1 MSTEET
7 SNEGKATGGEPAA
20 GGSEG
25 AGPVAVN
32 GIPETLPERP
42 DSLLDRWISFSLRHR
57 LLVLGA
63 ALVLLVAGSLYV
75 PRLPVDV
82 FPDLSAP
89 TVTVI
94 TEASGMAPEEVEL
107 LVTFP
112 VESALNGASGM
123 RRLRSVSADGIS
135 VVWAEFEWET
145 DVYRARQVVAER
157 LQRVELPRRASRPEL
172 GPVSSI
178 MGEITFVGLTSETV
192 DAMELRRLAET
203 VVRRSLLGISG
214 ISQVVPI
221 GGEVRELRVTPRPR
235 DLARLGVSVAELA
248 AAVEAAGGTPVAGFH
263 VDGGQE
269 YLVRGLG
276 RVRGPE
282 EVASAMI
289 RGGGAGGGVS
299 GGAAVP
305 VRVGDV
311 ARVAWA
317 PEPARGTAAFSA
329 RPAVVL
335 SVQKQPDANTLELTR
350 EIDAVLAELQGT
362 LPDGVVIETESFRQ
376 ADFIEVAIANVTAAL
391 RDGAILVV
399 VILLLFLGSW
409 RTTLISA
416 VAIPLSL
423 LAGILTV
430 SAFGGTVNTMTL
442 GGLTIAIGALVDD
455 AIIDVENVFRRLRQQ
470 LDLPPDLRR
479 PTLAVVFQ
487 ASSEVRKAIFFATL
501 VIALVFLPLLI
512 LPGLEGRLLRPL
524 GLAYVAALAA
534 SLVVSLTVTPVLCSF
549 LLTPRAVGR
558 TRTSWLLGRLD
569 GAYRRTLDA
578 ALTHRGLVMA
588 VSLLLVLAALAVL
601 PFLGRSFLP
610 PFNEGALTVAAT
622 SAPGIPL
629 AESDELGGQVE
640 RILLTFPEVI
650 STSRRTGRAERDEHV
665 QGVNRSEMEVVLGP
679 LEERSKEELL
689 AAMRRAVASVPG
701 ADVSFGQPISHR
713 IDHMISG
720 SKTNLA
726 VKVFGPDLAV
736 LRAVSR
742 RVEDVLAG
750 VPGIV
755 DLSNQEQAA
764 IPQLVIDFD
773 RASLGRFGLTAADL
787 AATVEALFQGHQVG
801 EVVEDGVVSRVVVA
815 FPGEL
820 RRDRERLAA
829 LPVTTPGGGV
839 LSLEEVADVRFDLG
853 PSLIRRENVQRVAML
868 TANVEGADLAGTV
881 ERARAAVAAAVDLPP
896 GYRVTYGGQFEEAAQ
911 SGRNL
916 ALLSLLV
923 LVGMYALL
931 YVAFGSHR
939 ETLVVLVNLPLA
951 LIGGVFAVAVGG
963 GVLSLASL
971 VGFITLFGIATR
983 NGVLLVTHYQHL
995 MEDEGLGLAEA
1006 VRRGSRE
1013 RLAPVLMTALTAG
1026 LALVPLLLHA
1036 GEAGNE
1042 IQAPMAAVILGG
1054 LLSSTFLNLVLV
1066 PVLYAR
1072 WGVDRRPSVE
1082 SGADPAPGVS

>member
-1 MSTEET
+1 MSTELPPRDDGLDNDRGSDLST
-7 SNEGKATGGEPAA
+7 GLTTDQTTDQATEAGLLPGE
-20 GGSEG
+20 
-25 AGPVAVN
+25 AGPHA
-32 GIPETLPERP
+32 IPEEP
-42 DSLLDRWISFSLRHR
+42 DGFLDRWIAFSLRHR
-57 LLVLGA
+57 WLVLGA
-63 ALVLLVAGSLYV
+63 AAMLLILGSFYV

-89 TVTVI
+89 TVTVV

-112 VESALNGASGM
+112 IESALNGAGGM

-135 VVWAEFEWET
+135 VVWAEFEWAT
-145 DVYRARQVVAER
+145 DVYRSRQIVAER
-157 LQRVELPRRASRPEL
+157 LQRVELPRRVSRPEL

-192 DAMELRRLAET
+192 NAMELRRLAET

-214 ISQVVPI
+214 ISQVVAI
-221 GGEVRELRVTPRPR
+221 GGEVRELRVTLRPR
-235 DLARLGVSVAELA
+235 DLARLGVSEAEVA
-248 AAVEAAGGTPVAGFH
+248 AAVERAGGTPAAGFH

-282 EVASAMI
+282 QVAAAVVTR
-289 RGGGAGGGVS
+289 RGGGERAPI
-299 GGAAVP
+299 P

-311 ARVAWA
+311 ADVAWA
-317 PEPARGTAAFSA
+317 PEPSRGTAAFSGE
-329 RPAVVL
+329 PAVIL
-335 SVQKQPDANTLELTR
+335 SVQKQPDANSLELTR
-350 EIDAVLAELQGT
+350 EIDIVLADLQAS
-362 LPDGVVIETESFRQ
+362 LPEGVVIETDSFRQ
-376 ADFIEVAIANVTAAL
+376 ADFIEVAIRNVTIAL
-391 RDGAILVV
+391 RDGAVLVV
-399 VILLLFLGSW
+399 VILFLFLGSW

-416 VAIPLSL
+416 LAIPLSL

-430 SAFGGTVNTMTL
+430 SAFGGSVNTMTL

-470 LDLPPDLRR
+470 LALPPDRRR
-479 PTLAVVFQ
+479 PTLAVIFQ

-501 VIALVFLPLLI
+501 VIALVFLPLLF

-524 GLAYVAALAA
+524 GLAYVAALGA
-534 SLVVSLTVTPVLCSF
+534 SLVVSLTVTPVLCS
-549 LLTPRAVGR
+549 LLLSPRAVER
-558 TRTSWLLGRLD
+558 SRESWLLGRLTA
-569 GAYRRTLDA
+569 GYRRLLDA
-578 ALTHRGLVMA
+578 ALGHWRVVVA
-588 VSLLLVLAALAVL
+588 ISVLLVIAALTLL

-610 PFNEGALTVAAT
+610 PFNEGALTVSVV

-629 AESDELGGQVE
+629 VESDRLGRQVE
-640 RILLTFPEVI
+640 RALLEFPEVV

-665 QGVNRSEMEVVLGP
+665 QGVNASEMEVVLGP
-679 LEERSKEELL
+679 LDHGRDKEELL
-689 AAMRRAVASVPG
+689 AAMRRAVSTIPG
-701 ADVSFGQPISHR
+701 VNVAFGQPISHR

-736 LRAVSR
+736 LRATAER
-742 RVEDVLAG
+742 LRQVLSA

-764 IPQLVIDFD
+764 IPQLVVDFD
-773 RASLGRFGLTAADL
+773 RAALARYGLAAADL
-787 AATVEALFQGHQVG
+787 GSTVEALFQGSEVG
-801 EVVEDGVVSRVVVA
+801 EVVEDGVVSRIVVTY
-815 FPGEL
+815 PEEL
-820 RRDRERLAA
+820 RRDRDRLSA
-829 LPVTTPGGGV
+829 LPVVTAGGEILA
-839 LSLEEVADVRFDLG
+839 LSAVADVRFDLG

-868 TANVEGADLAGTV
+868 TANVEGADLAGIV
-881 ERARAAVAAAVDLPP
+881 ERARDAVAEQVDLPA
-896 GYRVTYGGQFEEAAQ
+896 GYRVTYGGQFEEASE

-916 ALLSLLV
+916 VLLSILV

-931 YVAFGSHR
+931 YVAFRSHR

-951 LIGGVFAVAVGG
+951 LIGGLFAVALGD

-995 MEDEGLGLAEA
+995 MQAEGLPVAEA

-1026 LALVPLLLHA
+1026 LALVPLLLHGDA
-1036 GEAGNE
+1036 AGNE

-1054 LLSSTFLNLVLV
+1054 LLSSTFLNMVLV
-1066 PVLYAR
+1066 PVLYER
-1072 WGVDRRPSVE
+1072 W
-1082 SGADPAPGVS
+1082 SGASRAT